1 MPIGISIKQLCMFF
15 HFPLFELF
23 FFATLILMPAIH
35 TAIPVIE
42 ATASTLCTSS
52 HLNNFPFLRISRKS
66 IIESNA
72 SII

>member
-1 MPIGISIKQLCMFF
+1 MPIGISIKQLCMFL

-52 HLNNFPFLRISRKS
+52 HLNNFSFLRISRKS

-72 SII
+72 SSI